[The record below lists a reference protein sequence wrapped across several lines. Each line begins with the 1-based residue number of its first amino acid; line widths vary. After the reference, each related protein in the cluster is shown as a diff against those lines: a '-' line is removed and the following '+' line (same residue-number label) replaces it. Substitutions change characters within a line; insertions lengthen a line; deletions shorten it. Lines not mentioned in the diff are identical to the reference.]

1 MNRNIIQGK
10 WKEMKGKVRQQWG
23 ELTDDDIAKMKGSYE
38 ELRGVLQQ
46 KYGYD
51 EVRTE
56 KEIEKFVKKYHWD
69 EDTGTRH

>member
-23 ELTDDDIAKMKGSYE
+23 ELTDDDLSRMKGSYE
-38 ELRGVLQQ
+38 ELRGALQK

-51 EVRTE
+51 EERTE